1 MYPLLSPFSPLSNT
15 ISVTTEPLSL
25 TPSFF
30 GDSTPS
36 PTNHVLPNPF
46 PAQSMMASTFP
57 PPSTFLPLPTA
68 AFPTVIMPSG
78 PSSAVTNFFPAMPP
92 STFLLLPWKI
102 RLQIYRHVIGHDNAQ
117 VEFPLSSHTKSPVS
131 SDSEARDQNVRL
143 WLEIPESADG
153 FEGPKPIAPTPP
165 GCTNLLLT
173 SRQIFWEVFPIF
185 CNETVFLFQ
194 LGGGSEWL
202 RVLEIRSRPQLFC
215 SMMNLDASIIWDSA
229 SPYHVKAFLELF
241 ALPFRRRNFRIRVTV
256 LKPSTRFM
264 VEQWFVDGIAGLKAL
279 DNVFICFHFRP
290 EQSNELTDH
299 FWHIEE
305 GVEYALGPAKKNRCG
320 LHFRPNSYQR
330 MVRQTERKQRRIQS
344 AVQAW
349 AEDVQ
354 AQMSA
359 DET

>member
-1 MYPLLSPFSPLSNT
+1 
-15 ISVTTEPLSL
+15 
-25 TPSFF
+25 
-30 GDSTPS
+30 
-36 PTNHVLPNPF
+36 
-46 PAQSMMASTFP
+46 MASTFP
-57 PPSTFLPLPTA
+57 LPSTFLPLPTA
-68 AFPTVIMPSG
+68 TFPTVIMPSG
-78 PSSAVTNFFPAMPP
+78 PSSAVTNSFPAMPP
-92 STFLLLPWKI
+92 STLLLLPWKI
-102 RLQIYRHVIGHDNAQ
+102 RLQIYRHVIDQDNNAH
-117 VEFPLSSHTKSPVS
+117 VEFPLSSPSKSPVR
-131 SDSEARDQNVRL
+131 SDSKARDQKVRL

-153 FEGPKPIAPTPP
+153 FEGPKPIAPTFP

-194 LGGGSEWL
+194 LGGGTEWL
-202 RVLEIRSRPQLFC
+202 RVLDIRSRPQLFC

-229 SPYHVKAFLELF
+229 SPYHVKAFFELF

-256 LKPSTRFM
+256 LKPSTEFM

-279 DNVFICFHFRP
+279 ENVFVCLHLRP

-299 FWHIEE
+299 FRLIEE
-305 GVEYALGPAKKNRCG
+305 GVEYALGPARKNRCG

-330 MVRQTERKQRRIQS
+330 MVERTKRRMRRIQS
-344 AVQAW
+344 SVQAW
-349 AEDVQ
+349 AEDVR